1 MIFYDRYHMG
11 KLETAA
17 RFERRKGYVQKA
29 VLASIGIAGILLIA
43 MAAPNTLQLLG
54 KLGKGKKR
62 FGEETRSALS
72 RLAYRGLIAFEERGG
87 KKYARITEKGRR
99 ALEFEAQKA
108 AVRAKRGGRWDKRYR
123 MVIFDIP
130 ERKRNIRASLRRT
143 MRESGFLCIQG
154 SVWVYPY
161 DCEDLVALLKAD
173 LHIGKDV
180 LYTIVEKIENDAW
193 IKKHFDL

>member
-1 MIFYDRYHMG
+1 MG
-11 KLETAA
+11 KLEAAA
-17 RFERRKGYVQKA
+17 RFERRKGYVQRA
-29 VLASIGIAGILLIA
+29 VLTSVGIAGILLVA

-62 FGEETRSALS
+62 FGEEARSALS
-72 RLAYRGLIAFEERGG
+72 RLAYRGLIVFEERGG

-99 ALEFEAQKA
+99 TLELEAQKA
-108 AVRAKRGGRWDKRYR
+108 AVRAQRGARWDKRYR

-130 ERKRNIRASLRRT
+130 ERKRSIRASLRRT
-143 MRESGFLCIQG
+143 MREAGFLCIQG

-161 DCEDLVALLKAD
+161 DCEDLVALLKAE

-193 IKKHFDL
+193 IKRHFDL